1 MSNGQPFNDPE
12 DMFAD
17 TRMSF
22 GDHLEELRTYLWRAV
37 YGFGVAM
44 ILAIFVAYPVLRF
57 IAAPVERQL
66 DIFYQKRAER
76 AIADAKAKQGEALGN
91 APTAFVRMAFVRE
104 QLQMVADKR
113 PTADGNAFPRP
124 IVGKQGESDPG
135 GAGGWWTRVFG
146 GGNPEAAAPGEEVK
160 YIGDDDLVFLWMR
173 HQEPLREVAGM
184 SEAMRQVGRRPV
196 LSTLSIQEVV
206 VVYFK
211 VALVTGFVI
220 GSPWIFWQ
228 IWMFIAAGLYPH
240 EKRLVNVYLPIS
252 LSLFFLGVIICQFG
266 VMPEA
271 IKALLWF
278 NELLDF
284 EPDLRLN
291 EWLGFAIMMPLIFGL
306 SFQTPLVMLFLERV
320 GILSIEQYRQHR
332 RLAIFLLAV
341 FAALITPSVDPIS
354 LLLMW
359 VPLTLLFEMGIWLCS
374 LAPRAPDFD
383 TDVPDSEEIVEV

>member
-22 GDHLEELRTYLWRAV
+22 GDHLEELRTHLWRAI

-44 ILAIFVAYPVLRF
+44 VAAIFIAYPVLRF
-57 IAAPVERQL
+57 IAAPVEKQL
-66 DIFYQKRAER
+66 DIFYQKRA
-76 AIADAKAKQGEALGN
+76 AKALADAKINQGEARGN

-104 QLQMVADKR
+104 QLQMVTDKR
-113 PTADGNAFPRP
+113 DVAAINAFPRP
-124 IVGKQGESDPG
+124 IVGQPAEAAQ
-135 GAGGWWTRVFG
+135 AGGDWWTRAFG
-146 GGNPEAAAPGEEVK
+146 GGPTETAGPGEEVK
-160 YIGDDDLVFLWMR
+160 YISEDDLVFLWMR
-173 HQEPLREVAGM
+173 HQEPLREVALM
-184 SEAMRQVGRRPV
+184 DNAMRQVGRRPV

-252 LSLFFLGVIICQFG
+252 LGLFFVGVIICQFG

-278 NELLDF
+278 NEFLDF

-291 EWLGFAIMMPLIFGL
+291 EWLGFAIMMPLVFGL

-374 LAPRAPDFD
+374 LAPKAPDFD
-383 TDVPDSEEIVEV
+383 SDVPDSEEIVEV